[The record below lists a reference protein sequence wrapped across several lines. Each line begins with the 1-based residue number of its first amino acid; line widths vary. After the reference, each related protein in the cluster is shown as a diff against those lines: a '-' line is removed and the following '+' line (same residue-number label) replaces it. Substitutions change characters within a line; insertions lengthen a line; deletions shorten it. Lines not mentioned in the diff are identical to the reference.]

1 MHAGSKHDLLEH
13 GLPSPSERVFGCTFS
28 PAEAREPSHRPVN
41 AELPPLPL
49 DPLEAMF
56 SNIAFR
62 DYTGR
67 PRIVLAEKP
76 VEKNL
81 SYIEFLARILYE
93 LMRTYWR
100 APMPF
105 QTMFV
110 SQRLTEYQLAN
121 MRPGMGI
128 YIVDLDALREKTSD
142 EATFA
147 RFTRTISDRLH
158 EAFSQWIGY
167 LVLYG
172 RDDSLSLI
180 RKLWE
185 PRVIARRV
193 VYASLPPYVEIRLG
207 VHREQL
213 LRLISL
219 FYGEVPGL
227 EEADTVS
234 QAVARAEDAY
244 FTSLELV
251 ANDPFISLYN
261 RLAVDEEEARQDAA
275 FIHFALKS
283 AAIKYLM
290 DIGIDPSALSVE
302 SIVANVPIDIR
313 VERGW
318 GSSIAVE
325 VETLYGVGNPVSRL
339 STVIR
344 ERVSLGYSV
353 WIVLPPTQALI
364 FAPYI
369 RGLMRHFA
377 ERVEFYTFDT
387 AKGSLKSLTEYYE
400 TIDKALRDL

>member
-1 MHAGSKHDLLEH
+1 MHASTGHGSLRHR
-13 GLPSPSERVFGCTFS
+13 LPYPSERTLSCAFS
-28 PAEAREPSHRPVN
+28 LAEAQEPRHRPVD
-41 AELPPLPL
+41 AELPRSPL
-49 DPLEAMF
+49 DPLEVMF
-56 SNIAFR
+56 NNIAFR

-67 PRIVLAEKP
+67 PRIILAEKP
-76 VEKNL
+76 VEKSLN
-81 SYIEFLARILYE
+81 YIEFLARILYE

-128 YIVDLDALREKTSD
+128 YIVDLDALHEKTSD

-147 RFTRTISDRLH
+147 RFTRTINDRLH
-158 EAFSQWIGY
+158 ETFSQWIGY

-180 RKLWE
+180 KKLWE

-193 VYASLPPYVEIRLG
+193 VYSSLQPYIEIRLG
-207 VHREQL
+207 AHREQL

-227 EEADTVS
+227 EEADTIS

-244 FTSLELV
+244 FTNLELV

-261 RLAVDEEEARQDAA
+261 RPAVDEEEARQDTS

-290 DIGIDPSALSVE
+290 DTGIDPSALSIE

-325 VETLYGVGNPVSRL
+325 IETLYGVGNPVSRL
-339 STVIR
+339 SMVIK
-344 ERVSLGYSV
+344 ERVSLGYNV

-387 AKGSLKSLTEYYE
+387 TKGSLSSLAEYYE
-400 TIDKALRDL
+400 RIDEALKEL

>member
-1 MHAGSKHDLLEH
+1 MHACTEHDSLKR
-13 GLPSPSERVFGCTFS
+13 GLPSPYERAFSCTFTFT
-28 PAEAREPSHRPVN
+28 EAREPSLKPVDT
-41 AELPPLPL
+41 ELLRAPL
-49 DPLEAMF
+49 DPLEVIF
-56 SNIAFR
+56 GNIALR

-67 PRIVLAEKP
+67 PRVILAEKP
-76 VEKNL
+76 VERSL
-81 SYIEFLARILYE
+81 SYIEFMTRILYE

-100 APMPF
+100 VPMPF

-128 YIVDLDALREKTSD
+128 YIIDLDALREKTSD
-142 EATFA
+142 EAMFA
-147 RFTRTISDRLH
+147 RFTKTISDRLH

-172 RDDSLSLI
+172 RDDTLSLI

-193 VYASLPPYVEIRLG
+193 VYSSLPPYIEIRLRA
-207 VHREQL
+207 HREQL

-227 EEADTVS
+227 EEADTIS

-261 RLAVDEEEARQDAA
+261 RPAIDEEEARQDTA

-290 DIGIDPSALSVE
+290 DTGIDPSALSVE
-302 SIVANVPIDIR
+302 SIVANIPIDIR

-325 VETLYGVGNPVSRL
+325 VETLYGIGNPVSRL
-339 STVIR
+339 SMVIR
-344 ERVSLGYSV
+344 ERVSLGYNV
-353 WIVLPPTQALI
+353 WIVLPPTQALV

-369 RGLMRHFA
+369 RGVMRHFT

-387 AKGSLKSLTEYYE
+387 IRGSLRSLAEYYE
-400 TIDKALRDL
+400 KVDNALREL

>member
-1 MHAGSKHDLLEH
+1 MRVDTGHDALRHE
-13 GLPSPSERVFGCTFS
+13 LPSPSERVFGCAFS
-28 PAEAREPSHRPVN
+28 LAKAQEPGPKPLD
-41 AELPPLPL
+41 AELPRSPL
-49 DPLEAMF
+49 DPLEVAF
-56 SNIAFR
+56 SNIALR

-67 PRIVLAEKP
+67 PRVILAEKP
-76 VEKNL
+76 VEKSL
-81 SYIEFLARILYE
+81 DYIEFLARILYE

-105 QTMFV
+105 QTMFI

-142 EATFA
+142 EAMFA

-172 RDDSLSLI
+172 RDDSLSHI

-193 VYASLPPYVEIRLG
+193 VYSSLPPYVETRLG

-227 EEADTVS
+227 EEADTIS

-261 RLAVDEEEARQDAA
+261 RPAIDEEEARQDTA

-325 VETLYGVGNPVSRL
+325 VETLYGVGNPMSRL

-344 ERVSLGYSV
+344 ERVSLGYNV
-353 WIVLPPTQALI
+353 WIVLPPTQALL
-364 FAPYI
+364 FAPYV

-387 AKGSLKSLTEYYE
+387 SKGSLRSLAEYYE
-400 TIDKALRDL
+400 KVDGALREL